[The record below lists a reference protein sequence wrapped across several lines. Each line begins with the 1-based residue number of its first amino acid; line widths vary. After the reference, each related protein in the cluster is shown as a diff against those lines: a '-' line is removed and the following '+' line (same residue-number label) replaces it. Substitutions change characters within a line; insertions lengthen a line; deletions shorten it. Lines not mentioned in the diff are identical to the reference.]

1 MSIWKFSGVRFQ
13 VSAQPL
19 AAKADSSIEKET
31 SGFTAEFAEN
41 AEKKTLNNL
50 CVLCDLCGEIHLGML
65 SHFM

>member
-31 SGFTAEFAEN
+31 L
-41 AEKKTLNNL
+41 KKRISNNEYRMSN
-50 CVLCDLCGEIHLGML
+50 VEVRYSVYFIKND
-65 SHFM
+65 